1 MLKTLYK
8 EIDGFKLVSV
18 LTPLCMIGEVV
29 MEMIVPRLMAS
40 IIDDGVTAGNMAHIY
55 SVGGWMIVA
64 AIFGLLF
71 GVLGAVFGSRAATG
85 FARNLRRPCTAT
97 SRPSALPTSTSTP
110 PPVWSPV

>member
-40 IIDDGVTAGNMAHIY
+40 IIDAGVTAGNLAHIY
-55 SVGGWMIVA
+55 SVGG
-64 AIFGLLF
+64 FGTECIL
-71 GVLGAVFGSRAATG
+71 
-85 FARNLRRPCTAT
+85 
-97 SRPSALPTSTSTP
+97 
-110 PPVWSPV
+110 